1 MQEVNNA
8 TDSVRNHNV
17 GNSDY
22 AKHKIQPWD
31 VWIEFQLNPFDADL
45 VKRTLRTKAEG
56 GMTQAEA
63 RKLDY
68 EKIVHI
74 ASERIRQIKTG
85 VAWPCSGLSPNGS
98 RVDAII
104 AEYNLCPKDAIII
117 VDLLMGT
124 SDNGDVRIEQYENV
138 IECAKSRIAEMES
151 LIAHENYGKKNA
163 VDTDKKTDNG
173 EILIKDVENTA
184 KECLKKISA
193 GMSTYK
199 QLSKSMETLLT
210 KIASRDQIDLF
221 NN

>member
-45 VKRTLRTKAEG
+45 AKRTLRTKAEG
-56 GMTQAEA
+56 GMTQNEA

-85 VAWPCSGLSPNGS
+85 VTWPVSAIASPTGA
-98 RVDAII
+98 RVDDIVN
-104 AEYNLCPKDAIII
+104 EYNLCARDAMILDSILMKEPTDAGRIRQYEDVIRFAEERIEDLKPLIAEEKRQAKGKKVPDKRDIII
-117 VDLLMGT
+117 
-124 SDNGDVRIEQYENV
+124 ENA
-138 IECAKSRIAEMES
+138 AKTI
-151 LIAHENYGKKNA
+151 N
-163 VDTDKKTDNG
+163 D
-173 EILIKDVENTA
+173 
-184 KECLKKISA
+184 CLKKISA
-193 GMSTYK
+193 EQSTYK
-199 QLSKSMETLLT
+199 HITKSMESLLNE
-210 KIASRDQIDLF
+210 IASKDQLDLF

>member
-1 MQEVNNA
+1 MQEVDNA

-45 VKRTLRTKAEG
+45 AKRTLRTKAEG
-56 GMTQAEA
+56 GMTKNEA

-85 VAWPCSGLSPNGS
+85 VTWPGAVLKPTGA
-98 RVDAII
+98 RVDEIVDEYKLCSKDAMILDNILMKDTTDGGRIKQYEAVIRYAKKRIEELNPLI
-104 AEYNLCPKDAIII
+104 AEEKQQEKYIKMWPDKRDIII
-117 VDLLMGT
+117 
-124 SDNGDVRIEQYENV
+124 
-138 IECAKSRIAEMES
+138 
-151 LIAHENYGKKNA
+151 
-163 VDTDKKTDNG
+163 
-173 EILIKDVENTA
+173 ENTA
-184 KECLKKISA
+184 RTIHACLKKISSKQ
-193 GMSTYK
+193 STYK
-199 QLSKSMETLLT
+199 QITQSMESLLNE
-210 KIASRDQIDLF
+210 IASKDQIDLF

>member
-45 VKRTLRTKAEG
+45 AKRTLRTKAEG
-56 GMTQAEA
+56 GMTQNEA

-85 VAWPCSGLSPNGS
+85 VTWPVSAIASPTGA
-98 RVDAII
+98 RVDDIVN
-104 AEYNLCPKDAIII
+104 EYNLCARDAMILDSILMKEPTDAGRIRQYEDVIRFAKERIDDLNPLIEEEKRQAKGKKVPDKRDIII
-117 VDLLMGT
+117 
-124 SDNGDVRIEQYENV
+124 ENA
-138 IECAKSRIAEMES
+138 AKTI
-151 LIAHENYGKKNA
+151 N
-163 VDTDKKTDNG
+163 D
-173 EILIKDVENTA
+173 
-184 KECLKKISA
+184 CLKKISA
-193 GMSTYK
+193 EQSTYK
-199 QLSKSMETLLT
+199 HITKSMESLLNE
-210 KIASRDQIDLF
+210 IASKDQLDLF
-221 NN
+221 NH

>member
-31 VWIEFQLNPFDADL
+31 VWIEFQLNPFDADIA
-45 VKRTLRTKAEG
+45 KRTLRTKAEG
-56 GMTQAEA
+56 GMTKNEA

-85 VAWPCSGLSPNGS
+85 VTWPVAVLKPTGA
-98 RVDAII
+98 RVDEIVDEYKLCSKDAMILDNILMKDTTDGGRIKQYEAVIRYAKKRIEELNPLI
-104 AEYNLCPKDAIII
+104 AEEKEQEKYTKMWPDKRDIII
-117 VDLLMGT
+117 
-124 SDNGDVRIEQYENV
+124 E
-138 IECAKSRIAEMES
+138 
-151 LIAHENYGKKNA
+151 
-163 VDTDKKTDNG
+163 KTART
-173 EILIKDVENTA
+173 IHS
-184 KECLKKISA
+184 CLKKISSKQ
-193 GMSTYK
+193 STYK
-199 QLSKSMETLLT
+199 QITQSMESLLNE
-210 KIASRDQIDLF
+210 IASKDQIDLF

>member
-17 GNSDY
+17 GKSDY

-74 ASERIRQIKTG
+74 SSERIRQIKTG
-85 VAWPCSGLSPNGS
+85 VDWPCSGLLPNGS

-104 AEYNLCPKDAIII
+104 DEYNLCPKDALIL
-117 VDLLMGT
+117 DNLLMRE
-124 SDNGDVRIEQYENV
+124 SDNGDDRIKQYETV
-138 IECAKSRIAEMES
+138 IECAQSRIAEMES
-151 LIAHENYGKKNA
+151 LIAHENYGKKTA
-163 VDTDKKTDNG
+163 KKTDNR
-173 EILIKDVENTA
+173 EILIKDAEKTA
-184 KECLKKISA
+184 KECLKKISE

>member
-45 VKRTLRTKAEG
+45 AKRTLRTKAEG
-56 GMTQAEA
+56 GMTKNEA

-85 VAWPCSGLSPNGS
+85 VTWPVAVLKPTGA
-98 RVDAII
+98 RVDEIVDEYKLCSKDAMILDNILMKDTTDGGRIKQYEAVIRYAKKRIEELNPLI
-104 AEYNLCPKDAIII
+104 AEEKQQEKYTKMRPDKRDIII
-117 VDLLMGT
+117 
-124 SDNGDVRIEQYENV
+124 E
-138 IECAKSRIAEMES
+138 
-151 LIAHENYGKKNA
+151 
-163 VDTDKKTDNG
+163 KTART
-173 EILIKDVENTA
+173 IHA
-184 KECLKKISA
+184 CFKKISSKQ
-193 GMSTYK
+193 STYK
-199 QLSKSMETLLT
+199 QITQSMESLLNE
-210 KIASRDQIDLF
+210 IASKDQLDLF

>member
-1 MQEVNNA
+1 MQEVDNA

-45 VKRTLRTKAEG
+45 AKRTLRTKAEG
-56 GMTQAEA
+56 GMTKNEA

-85 VAWPCSGLSPNGS
+85 VTWPVAVLKPTGA
-98 RVDAII
+98 RVDEIVDEYKLCSKDAMILDNILMKDTTDGGRIKQYEAVIRYAKKRIEELNPLI
-104 AEYNLCPKDAIII
+104 AEEKEQEKYTKMWPDKRDIII
-117 VDLLMGT
+117 
-124 SDNGDVRIEQYENV
+124 E
-138 IECAKSRIAEMES
+138 
-151 LIAHENYGKKNA
+151 
-163 VDTDKKTDNG
+163 KTART
-173 EILIKDVENTA
+173 IHA
-184 KECLKKISA
+184 CFKKISSKQ
-193 GMSTYK
+193 STYK
-199 QLSKSMETLLT
+199 QITQSMESLLNE
-210 KIASRDQIDLF
+210 IASKDQLDLF

>member
-45 VKRTLRTKAEG
+45 AKRTLRTKAEG
-56 GMTQAEA
+56 GMTQNEA

-85 VAWPCSGLSPNGS
+85 VTWPVSAIASPTGA
-98 RVDAII
+98 RVDDIVN
-104 AEYNLCPKDAIII
+104 EYNLCARDAMILDSILMKEPTDAGRIRQYEDVIRFAEERIEDLKPLIAEEKRQAKGKKVPDKRDIII
-117 VDLLMGT
+117 
-124 SDNGDVRIEQYENV
+124 ENA
-138 IECAKSRIAEMES
+138 AKTI
-151 LIAHENYGKKNA
+151 N
-163 VDTDKKTDNG
+163 D
-173 EILIKDVENTA
+173 
-184 KECLKKISA
+184 CLKKISA
-193 GMSTYK
+193 EQSTYK
-199 QLSKSMETLLT
+199 HISKSMESLLNE
-210 KIASRDQIDLF
+210 IASKDQLDLF

>member
-1 MQEVNNA
+1 MQEVDNA

-22 AKHKIQPWD
+22 AKHRIQPWD

-74 ASERIRQIKTG
+74 SSERIRQIKTG
-85 VAWPCSGLSPNGS
+85 VDWPCSGLLPNGS

-104 AEYNLCPKDAIII
+104 DEYNLCPKDALIL
-117 VDLLMGT
+117 DNLLMRED
-124 SDNGDVRIEQYENV
+124 DNGEDRIKQYETV
-138 IECAKSRIAEMES
+138 IECAQSRIAEMNS
-151 LIAHENYGKKNA
+151 LIAHENYGNKTA
-163 VDTDKKTDNG
+163 KKTDNR
-173 EILIKDVENTA
+173 EILIKDTEKTA
-184 KECLKKISA
+184 KECLKKISE

-199 QLSKSMETLLT
+199 QLSKSMESLLT
-210 KIASRDQIDLF
+210 KLASRDQIDLF

>member
-1 MQEVNNA
+1 MQEVDNA

-45 VKRTLRTKAEG
+45 AKRTLRTKAEG
-56 GMTQAEA
+56 GMTQNEA

-85 VAWPCSGLSPNGS
+85 VTWPVAVLNPTGA
-98 RVDAII
+98 RVDEII
-104 AEYNLCPKDAIII
+104 EEYKLCPKDAMILDNI
-117 VDLLMGT
+117 LMKETTDG
-124 SDNGDVRIEQYENV
+124 GRIKQYEAVIGYAKERIEDLTLL
-138 IECAKSRIAEMES
+138 IAEEKRQT
-151 LIAHENYGKKNA
+151 NGKK
-163 VDTDKKTDNG
+163 VPDKRDFIIEDTEK
-173 EILIKDVENTA
+173 TA
-184 KECLKKISA
+184 KECLKKISE

-199 QLSKSMETLLT
+199 QLSKSMESLLT

>member
-45 VKRTLRTKAEG
+45 AKRTLRTKAEG
-56 GMTQAEA
+56 GMTQNEA

-85 VAWPCSGLSPNGS
+85 VTWPVSAIASPTGA
-98 RVDAII
+98 RVDDIVN
-104 AEYNLCPKDAIII
+104 EYNLCARDAMILDSILMKEPTDAGRIRQYEDVIRFAKERIDDLNPLIEEEKRQAKGKKVPDKRDIII
-117 VDLLMGT
+117 
-124 SDNGDVRIEQYENV
+124 ENA
-138 IECAKSRIAEMES
+138 AKTI
-151 LIAHENYGKKNA
+151 N
-163 VDTDKKTDNG
+163 D
-173 EILIKDVENTA
+173 
-184 KECLKKISA
+184 CLKKISA
-193 GMSTYK
+193 EQSTYK
-199 QLSKSMETLLT
+199 HISKSMESLLNE
-210 KIASRDQIDLF
+210 IASKDQLDLF

>member
-1 MQEVNNA
+1 MQEVDNA

-74 ASERIRQIKTG
+74 SSERIRQIKTG
-85 VAWPCSGLSPNGS
+85 VDWPCSGLLPNGS

-104 AEYNLCPKDAIII
+104 DEYNLCPKDALIL
-117 VDLLMGT
+117 DNLLMRE
-124 SDNGDVRIEQYENV
+124 SDNGDDRIKQYETV
-138 IECAKSRIAEMES
+138 IECAQSRIAEMES
-151 LIAHENYGKKNA
+151 LIAHENYGKKTA
-163 VDTDKKTDNG
+163 KKTDNR
-173 EILIKDVENTA
+173 EILIKDTEKTA
-184 KECLKKISA
+184 KECLKKISE

-199 QLSKSMETLLT
+199 QLSKSMESLLT
-210 KIASRDQIDLF
+210 KLASRDQIDLF

>member
-1 MQEVNNA
+1 MQEVDNA

-45 VKRTLRTKAEG
+45 AKRTLRTKAEG
-56 GMTQAEA
+56 GMTKNEA

-85 VAWPCSGLSPNGS
+85 VTWPVAVLKPTGA
-98 RVDAII
+98 RVDEIVDEYKLCSKDAMILDNILMKDTTDGGRIKQYEAVIRYAKKRIEELNPLI
-104 AEYNLCPKDAIII
+104 AEEKEQEKYTKMWPDKRDIII
-117 VDLLMGT
+117 
-124 SDNGDVRIEQYENV
+124 E
-138 IECAKSRIAEMES
+138 
-151 LIAHENYGKKNA
+151 
-163 VDTDKKTDNG
+163 KTART
-173 EILIKDVENTA
+173 IHA
-184 KECLKKISA
+184 CLKKNSSKQ
-193 GMSTYK
+193 STYK
-199 QLSKSMETLLT
+199 QITQSMESLLNE
-210 KIASRDQIDLF
+210 IASKDQLDLF

>member
-74 ASERIRQIKTG
+74 SSERIRQIKTG
-85 VAWPCSGLSPNGS
+85 VYWPSQTELPNGS
-98 RVDAII
+98 RVDSII
-104 AEYNLCPKDAIII
+104 AEYNLCPKDALIL
-117 VDLLMGT
+117 DTLLMRED
-124 SDNGDVRIEQYENV
+124 DNGEDRIKQYETV
-138 IECAKSRIAEMES
+138 IECAQSRIAEMNS
-151 LIAHENYGKKNA
+151 LIAHENYGKNTA
-163 VDTDKKTDNG
+163 KKTDNR
-173 EILIKDVENTA
+173 EILIKDAEKTA
-184 KECLKKISA
+184 KECIKKISE

-199 QLSKSMETLLT
+199 QLSKSMESLLT

>member
-31 VWIEFQLNPFDADL
+31 VWIEFQMNPFDADL
-45 VKRTLRTKAEG
+45 AKRTLRTKVEG
-56 GMTQAEA
+56 GMTQNEA

-85 VAWPCSGLSPNGS
+85 VTWPCSGLLPNCS

-104 AEYNLCPKDAIII
+104 DEYKLCPKDALILDNI
-117 VDLLMGT
+117 LMKE
-124 SDNGDVRIEQYENV
+124 SDIGDDRIKQYEAVIGYAKERIEEL
-138 IECAKSRIAEMES
+138 KPLIAEEKRQ
-151 LIAHENYGKKNA
+151 EKYKK
-163 VDTDKKTDNG
+163 VPDKRDF
-173 EILIKDVENTA
+173 IIENTEKTA
-184 KECLKKISA
+184 NECIKKISV
-193 GMSTYK
+193 GMETYK
-199 QLSKSMETLLT
+199 QLSKSIESLLNE
-210 KIASRDQIDLF
+210 IASKDQLDLF

>member
-1 MQEVNNA
+1 MQEVDNA

-45 VKRTLRTKAEG
+45 AKRTLRTKAEG
-56 GMTQAEA
+56 GMTKNEA

-85 VAWPCSGLSPNGS
+85 VTWPVAVLKPTRA
-98 RVDAII
+98 RVDEIVDEYKLCSKDAMILDNILMKDTTDGGRTKQYEAVIRYAKKRIEELNPLI
-104 AEYNLCPKDAIII
+104 AEEKRHAKDKKVPDKRDIII
-117 VDLLMGT
+117 
-124 SDNGDVRIEQYENV
+124 ENAARTV
-138 IECAKSRIAEMES
+138 
-151 LIAHENYGKKNA
+151 
-163 VDTDKKTDNG
+163 
-173 EILIKDVENTA
+173 KD
-184 KECLKKISA
+184 CIKKISVKQ
-193 GMSTYK
+193 STYK
-199 QLSKSMETLLT
+199 QITQSMESLLNE
-210 KIASRDQIDLF
+210 IASKDQLDLF

>member
-45 VKRTLRTKAEG
+45 AKRTLRTKAEG
-56 GMTQAEA
+56 GMTQNEA

-85 VAWPCSGLSPNGS
+85 VTWPVSAVKAPTGA
-98 RVDAII
+98 RVDEIVQ
-104 AEYNLCPKDAIII
+104 EYNLCPIDMMILDSI
-117 VDLLMGT
+117 LMKEPTDSGRIKQYE
-124 SDNGDVRIEQYENV
+124 DVIRFATERIEDLKPL
-138 IECAKSRIAEMES
+138 IEEEKRQAKSKKVPDKRDFI
-151 LIAHENYGKKNA
+151 IENAAKTINA
-163 VDTDKKTDNG
+163 
-173 EILIKDVENTA
+173 
-184 KECLKKISA
+184 CLKKISA
-193 GMSTYK
+193 EQSTYK
-199 QLSKSMETLLT
+199 QITKSMESLLNE
-210 KIASRDQIDLF
+210 IASKDQLDLF

>member
-74 ASERIRQIKTG
+74 SSERIRQIKTG
-85 VAWPCSGLSPNGS
+85 VYWPSQTELPNGS
-98 RVDAII
+98 RVDSII
-104 AEYNLCPKDAIII
+104 AEYNLCPRDAIIL
-117 VDLLMGT
+117 DSLLMRED
-124 SDNGDVRIEQYENV
+124 DNGEDRIKQYETV
-138 IECAKSRIAEMES
+138 IECAKDRIAEMNS
-151 LIAHENYGKKNA
+151 LIAHENYGKNTA
-163 VDTDKKTDNG
+163 KKTDNR
-173 EILIKDVENTA
+173 EILIGDAEKTA
-184 KECLKKISA
+184 KECLKKISE
-193 GMSTYK
+193 GISTYK

>member
-1 MQEVNNA
+1 MQEVDNA

-45 VKRTLRTKAEG
+45 AKRTLRTKAEG
-56 GMTQAEA
+56 GMTKNEA

-85 VAWPCSGLSPNGS
+85 VTWPVAVLKPTGA
-98 RVDAII
+98 RVDEIVDEYKLCSKDAMILDNILMKDTTDGGRIKQYEAVIRYAKKRIEELNPLI
-104 AEYNLCPKDAIII
+104 AEEKRHAKDKKVPDKRDIII
-117 VDLLMGT
+117 
-124 SDNGDVRIEQYENV
+124 E
-138 IECAKSRIAEMES
+138 
-151 LIAHENYGKKNA
+151 
-163 VDTDKKTDNG
+163 KTART
-173 EILIKDVENTA
+173 IHA
-184 KECLKKISA
+184 CLKKISSKQ
-193 GMSTYK
+193 STYK
-199 QLSKSMETLLT
+199 QITQSMESLLNE
-210 KIASRDQIDLF
+210 IASKDQLDLF

>member
-1 MQEVNNA
+1 MQEVDNA

-45 VKRTLRTKAEG
+45 AKRTLRTKAEG
-56 GMTQAEA
+56 GMTKNEA

-85 VAWPCSGLSPNGS
+85 VTWPVAVLKPTGA
-98 RVDAII
+98 RVDEIVDEYKLCSKDAMILDNILMKDTTDGGRIKQYEAVIRYAKKRIEELNPLI
-104 AEYNLCPKDAIII
+104 AEEKRHAKDKKVPDKRDIII
-117 VDLLMGT
+117 
-124 SDNGDVRIEQYENV
+124 EN
-138 IECAKSRIAEMES
+138 ASRT
-151 LIAHENYGKKNA
+151 
-163 VDTDKKTDNG
+163 V
-173 EILIKDVENTA
+173 KD
-184 KECLKKISA
+184 CIKKISA
-193 GMSTYK
+193 KQSTYK
-199 QLSKSMETLLT
+199 QITQSMESLLNE
-210 KIASRDQIDLF
+210 IASKDQLDLF

>member
-1 MQEVNNA
+1 MQEVDNA

-45 VKRTLRTKAEG
+45 AKRTLRTKAEG
-56 GMTQAEA
+56 GMTKNEA

-85 VAWPCSGLSPNGS
+85 VTWPVAVLKPTGA
-98 RVDAII
+98 RVDEIVDEYKLCSKDAMILDNILMKDTTDDGRIKQYEAVIRYAKKRIEELNPLI
-104 AEYNLCPKDAIII
+104 AEEKRHAKDKKVPDKRDIII
-117 VDLLMGT
+117 
-124 SDNGDVRIEQYENV
+124 ENAARTV
-138 IECAKSRIAEMES
+138 
-151 LIAHENYGKKNA
+151 
-163 VDTDKKTDNG
+163 
-173 EILIKDVENTA
+173 KD
-184 KECLKKISA
+184 CIKKISVKQ
-193 GMSTYK
+193 STYK
-199 QLSKSMETLLT
+199 QITQSMESLLNE
-210 KIASRDQIDLF
+210 IASKDQIDLF

>member
-1 MQEVNNA
+1 MQEVDNA

-45 VKRTLRTKAEG
+45 AKRTLRTKAEG
-56 GMTQAEA
+56 GMTKNEA

-85 VAWPCSGLSPNGS
+85 VTWPVAVLKPTGA
-98 RVDAII
+98 RVDEIVDEYKLCSKDAMILDNILMKDTTDGVRIKQYEAVIRYAKKRIEELNPLI
-104 AEYNLCPKDAIII
+104 AEEKRHAKDKKVPDKRDIII
-117 VDLLMGT
+117 
-124 SDNGDVRIEQYENV
+124 ENAARTV
-138 IECAKSRIAEMES
+138 
-151 LIAHENYGKKNA
+151 
-163 VDTDKKTDNG
+163 
-173 EILIKDVENTA
+173 KD
-184 KECLKKISA
+184 CIKKISVKQ
-193 GMSTYK
+193 STYK
-199 QLSKSMETLLT
+199 QITQSMESLLNE
-210 KIASRDQIDLF
+210 IASKDQLDLF

>member
-1 MQEVNNA
+1 MQEVDNA

-45 VKRTLRTKAEG
+45 AKRTLRTKAEG
-56 GMTQAEA
+56 GMTKNEA

-85 VAWPCSGLSPNGS
+85 VTWPVAVLKPTGASVDEIVDEYKLCSK
-98 RVDAII
+98 DAMILDNILMKDTTDGGRIKQYEAVIRYAKKRIEELNPLI
-104 AEYNLCPKDAIII
+104 AEEKRHAKDKKVPDKRDIII
-117 VDLLMGT
+117 
-124 SDNGDVRIEQYENV
+124 ENAARTV
-138 IECAKSRIAEMES
+138 
-151 LIAHENYGKKNA
+151 
-163 VDTDKKTDNG
+163 
-173 EILIKDVENTA
+173 KD
-184 KECLKKISA
+184 CIKKISVKQ
-193 GMSTYK
+193 STYK
-199 QLSKSMETLLT
+199 QITQSMESLLNE
-210 KIASRDQIDLF
+210 IASKDQLDLF

>member
-31 VWIEFQLNPFDADL
+31 VWIEFQLNPFDADIA
-45 VKRTLRTKAEG
+45 KRTLRTKAEG
-56 GMTQAEA
+56 GMTKNEA

-85 VAWPCSGLSPNGS
+85 VTWPVAVLKPTGA
-98 RVDAII
+98 RVDEIVDEYKLCSKDARILDNILMKDTTDGGRIKQYEAVILYAKKRIEELNPLI
-104 AEYNLCPKDAIII
+104 AEEKQQEKYIKMWPDKRDIII
-117 VDLLMGT
+117 
-124 SDNGDVRIEQYENV
+124 E
-138 IECAKSRIAEMES
+138 
-151 LIAHENYGKKNA
+151 
-163 VDTDKKTDNG
+163 KTARTIHD
-173 EILIKDVENTA
+173 
-184 KECLKKISA
+184 CLKKISSKQTA
-193 GMSTYK
+193 YK
-199 QLSKSMETLLT
+199 QITQSMESLLT
-210 KIASRDQIDLF
+210 EIASKDQIDLF

>member
-1 MQEVNNA
+1 MQEVDNA

-45 VKRTLRTKAEG
+45 AKRTLRTKAEG
-56 GMTQAEA
+56 GMTKNEA

-85 VAWPCSGLSPNGS
+85 VTWPVAVLKPTGA
-98 RVDAII
+98 RVDEIVDEYKLCSKDAMILDNILMKDTTDGGRIKQYEAVIRYAKKRIEELNPLI
-104 AEYNLCPKDAIII
+104 AEDKRHAKDKKVPDKRDIII
-117 VDLLMGT
+117 
-124 SDNGDVRIEQYENV
+124 ENAARTV
-138 IECAKSRIAEMES
+138 
-151 LIAHENYGKKNA
+151 
-163 VDTDKKTDNG
+163 
-173 EILIKDVENTA
+173 KD
-184 KECLKKISA
+184 CIKKISSKQ
-193 GMSTYK
+193 STYK
-199 QLSKSMETLLT
+199 QITQSMESLLNE
-210 KIASRDQIDLF
+210 IASKDQLDLF

>member
-1 MQEVNNA
+1 MQEVDNA

-45 VKRTLRTKAEG
+45 AKRTLRTKAEG
-56 GMTQAEA
+56 GMTKNEA

-85 VAWPCSGLSPNGS
+85 VIWPVAVLKPTGA
-98 RVDAII
+98 RVDEIVDEYKLCSKDAMILDNILMKDTTDGGRIKQYEAVIRYAKKRIEELNPLI
-104 AEYNLCPKDAIII
+104 AEEKRHAKDKKVPDKRDIII
-117 VDLLMGT
+117 
-124 SDNGDVRIEQYENV
+124 ENAARTV
-138 IECAKSRIAEMES
+138 
-151 LIAHENYGKKNA
+151 
-163 VDTDKKTDNG
+163 
-173 EILIKDVENTA
+173 KD
-184 KECLKKISA
+184 CIKKISA
-193 GMSTYK
+193 KQSTYK
-199 QLSKSMETLLT
+199 QITQSMESLLNE
-210 KIASRDQIDLF
+210 IASKDQLDLF

>member
-1 MQEVNNA
+1 MQEVDNA

-45 VKRTLRTKAEG
+45 AKRTLRTKAEG
-56 GMTQAEA
+56 GMTKNEA

-85 VAWPCSGLSPNGS
+85 VTWPVAVLKPTGA
-98 RVDAII
+98 RVDEIVDEYKLCSKDAMILDNILMKDTTDGGRIKQYEAVIRYAKKRIEERNPLI
-104 AEYNLCPKDAIII
+104 AEEKRHAKDKKVPDKRDIII
-117 VDLLMGT
+117 
-124 SDNGDVRIEQYENV
+124 ENAARTV
-138 IECAKSRIAEMES
+138 
-151 LIAHENYGKKNA
+151 
-163 VDTDKKTDNG
+163 
-173 EILIKDVENTA
+173 KD
-184 KECLKKISA
+184 CIKKISVKQ
-193 GMSTYK
+193 STYK
-199 QLSKSMETLLT
+199 QITQSMESLLNE
-210 KIASRDQIDLF
+210 IASKDQLDLF

>member
-1 MQEVNNA
+1 MQEVDNA

-85 VAWPCSGLSPNGS
+85 VTWPCSGMLPNAS

-104 AEYNLCPKDAIII
+104 HEYNLCPKDALIL
-117 VDLLMGT
+117 DNLLMRE
-124 SDNGDVRIEQYENV
+124 SDIGETRIKQYETV
-138 IECAKSRIAEMES
+138 IECANSRIAEMES
-151 LIAHENYGKKNA
+151 LIAYENYGKKKT
-163 VDTDKKTDNG
+163 VDTAKKTDNR
-173 EILIKDVENTA
+173 EILIKDAEKTA
-184 KECLKKISA
+184 KECLKKISD